1 MAAMQKIN
9 PPFLLTQLFEVYTPW
24 PLFEVYTPRPLFEV
38 YNFKSISKPVVKKA
52 VSLKGSLQLPGNNHE
67 KSPNPR

>member
-9 PPFLLTQLFEVYTPW
+9 PPFLLT

-52 VSLKGSLQLPGNNHE
+52 VSLKGSLQLPGNNYE